1 MSLINKALKQ
11 EQLRRSHG
19 MQDGSAQMMA
29 AAVSGANRR
38 GNQGP
43 KILLGFIG
51 LGLLLTVSITLFAVF
66 GLGLLGGGSAEQP
79 KDSLAKATQPVET
92 ESATEAQPAQAT
104 QSSQPD
110 LTGNAIEDLSPEE
123 LEALKNL
130 IAAKSANGTG
140 ATEGIVEDVAQDLI
154 SETGAQPEQQQA
166 PSLDLEILNYVESL
180 EVQGARAAGE
190 KSRLL
195 MNGRVYRLNDV
206 IDHEKGLIFKEV
218 QQGFVIFQDRNG
230 ADYEK
235 AL

>member
-66 GLGLLGGGSAEQP
+66 GLGLLGGGSGEQP
-79 KDSLAKATQPVET
+79 KDSLAKATQPAET
-92 ESATEAQPAQAT
+92 ESASEAQPAQT
-104 QSSQPD
+104 IQISQPD
-110 LTGNAIEDLSPEE
+110 LTGNAIEDLSLEE

-130 IAAKSANGTG
+130 IAAKSADGAG

-154 SETGAQPEQQQA
+154 SETGVQTEQQA
-166 PSLDLEILNYVESL
+166 PALDLEILNYVESL

-230 ADYEK
+230 VDYEK